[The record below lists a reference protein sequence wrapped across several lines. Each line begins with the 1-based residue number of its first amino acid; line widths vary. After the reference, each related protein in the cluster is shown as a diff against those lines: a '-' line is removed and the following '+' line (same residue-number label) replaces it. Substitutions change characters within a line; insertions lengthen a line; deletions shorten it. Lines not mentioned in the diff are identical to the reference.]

1 MTLRNIKYCSLQFAG
16 VLAVCTVF
24 ILNGCVAT
32 ATDVNKMQY
41 KLNTLGEDLDKIKK
55 KSRNIETQIPGQKK
69 ELNKKLQEI
78 ETSQKATAET
88 VSDLLMQNQS
98 LTSEFQVLT
107 GRFEEARYFSEKSST
122 ELLESKESLVT
133 KLKELELQ
141 LSDLTQKVT
150 QTEAEIKVIK
160 EFRARKEVK
169 KPEKIEKK
177 KTAPAPPKDNSQK
190 TEIKNIYLAA
200 YQAYKSGKTEE
211 ARKKFS
217 SLLKKY
223 SANEYSDNARYWI
236 GESYYYDDN
245 FEEAILAYE
254 ELFKE
259 NPKSDK
265 IPGAMWKQGLAFY
278 ALKDQ
283 KTGKIILE
291 KLIEKYPDSEQ
302 ARLAKKKMKKSV
314 VPPKKN

>member
-1 MTLRNIKYCSLQFAG
+1 MKHCSVQFAA
-16 VLAVCTVF
+16 VLAVCSVF
-24 ILNGCVAT
+24 ILNGCIAT

-41 KLNTLGEDLDKIKK
+41 KLNTLGQDIDQIKK

-69 ELNKKLQEI
+69 ALNKKLQEI
-78 ETSQKATAET
+78 AEAQKATAET

-122 ELLESKESLVT
+122 ELLDSKEELIT
-133 KLKELELQ
+133 KLKELQLE
-141 LSDLTQKVT
+141 LSDLKQKVT
-150 QTEAEIKVIK
+150 QTEAEIKIIK

-169 KPEKIEKK
+169 KPKKIEKK
-177 KTAPAPPKDNSQK
+177 KTAPAPPKDDSKK

-200 YQAYKSGKTEE
+200 YQAYKGGKTEA

-223 SANEYSDNARYWI
+223 SENEYSDNARFWI
-236 GESYYYDDN
+236 GESYYKDGN

-265 IPGAMWKQGLAFY
+265 IPGAMLKQGLAFY
-278 ALKDQ
+278 SLKDQ

-291 KLIEKYPDSEQ
+291 KLIEKHPGSEQ
-302 ARLAKKKMKKSV
+302 ANLAKKKMKKTV

>member
-1 MTLRNIKYCSLQFAG
+1 MKHCSVQFAG
-16 VLAVCTVF
+16 ALAVCSVF
-24 ILNGCVAT
+24 ILNGCIAT

-41 KLNTLGEDLDKIKK
+41 KLNTLGQDIDQIKK

-69 ELNKKLQEI
+69 ALNKKLQEI
-78 ETSQKATAET
+78 AETQKATAET

-122 ELLESKESLVT
+122 ERLESNEALIT
-133 KLKELELQ
+133 KLKELELE
-141 LSDLTQKVT
+141 LSDLTQKVA
-150 QTEAEIKVIK
+150 QTETAIKAIK
-160 EFRARKEVK
+160 ESRAAKKETEKPK
-169 KPEKIEKK
+169 KKEKK
-177 KTAPAPPKDNSQK
+177 KTAPAPPKYDTQK

-200 YQAYKSGKTEE
+200 YQAYKGGKTEA

-223 SANEYSDNARYWI
+223 PENEYSDNARFWI
-236 GESYYYDDN
+236 GESYYKDSN

-265 IPGAMWKQGLAFY
+265 IPGAMLKQGLAFY
-278 ALKDQ
+278 SLKDQ
-283 KTGKIILE
+283 KTGRIILE

-302 ARLAKKKMKKSV
+302 AKLAKKKIKKSV
-314 VPPKKN
+314 VPPKKK

>member
-1 MTLRNIKYCSLQFAG
+1 MTLRNLKHCSVQFAG
-16 VLAVCTVF
+16 ALAVCSVF
-24 ILNGCVAT
+24 ILNGCIAT

-41 KLNTLGEDLDKIKK
+41 KLNTLGQDIDQIKK

-69 ELNKKLQEI
+69 VLNKKLQEI
-78 ETSQKATAET
+78 AEAQKATAET

-122 ELLESKESLVT
+122 ELLDSKEELIT
-133 KLKELELQ
+133 KLKELQLE
-141 LSDLTQKVT
+141 LSDLKQKVT
-150 QTEAEIKVIK
+150 QTEAEIKIIK

-169 KPEKIEKK
+169 KPKKIEKK
-177 KTAPAPPKDNSQK
+177 KTAPAPPKNDSQK

-200 YQAYKSGKTEE
+200 YQAYKGGKTEE

-223 SANEYSDNARYWI
+223 SENEYSDNARFWI
-236 GESYYYDDN
+236 GESYYKDSN

-265 IPGAMWKQGLAFY
+265 IPGAMLKQGLAFY
-278 ALKDQ
+278 SLKDQ

-291 KLIEKYPDSEQ
+291 KLIEKYPGSEQ
-302 ARLAKKKMKKSV
+302 ATLAKKKMKKTV

>member
-1 MTLRNIKYCSLQFAG
+1 MKHCSLQLTIL
-16 VLAVCTVF
+16 LAACSVF

-41 KLNTLGEDLDKIKK
+41 KLNTLGQDLDQIKK

-69 ELNKKLQEI
+69 ALNKKLQEI
-78 ETSQKATAET
+78 EASQKATAET

-122 ELLESKESLVT
+122 ELLEGKDALTT
-133 KLKELELQ
+133 KLKELELA
-141 LSDLTQKVT
+141 LSDLTQQVA
-150 QTEAEIKVIK
+150 QTETAIKTIK
-160 EFRARKEVK
+160 ESRVVK
-169 KPEKIEKK
+169 KETEKPKKKEKK
-177 KTAPAPPKDNSQK
+177 KTGPAATKDDSQK

-200 YQAYKSGKTEE
+200 YQAYKGGKTEE

-223 SANEYSDNARYWI
+223 SENEYSDNSRFWI
-236 GESYYYDDN
+236 GESYYKDGN

-265 IPGAMWKQGLAFY
+265 IAGAMLKQGLAFY
-278 ALKDQ
+278 SLKDQ
-283 KTGKIILE
+283 KTGGIIME

-302 ARLAKKKMKKSV
+302 AKLAKKKMKQTV
-314 VPPKKN
+314 VPPKKK